1 MKFWKTEKKTTDI
14 ILHLCS
20 TNDNHMMHGSWD
32 MECNKQIFLSFWAI
46 FYLLNLLI
54 NRKIKIMKNE
64 KMPEDIIIL
73 HLCTINYD
81 HMMYGSW
88 NTEHNRHFF
97 IILDQFLPFYPP
109 NNPENLNFEKMKKTP
124 GDIIILH
131 KSTITDNH
139 MMYDSWDMKHSRQ
152 NLLFWA
158 IFCPFTFLTIGKIK
172 ILKKWK
178 KCLEKT
184 SFYTGT
190 PKIMIICYTFPEI
203 W

>member
-1 MKFWKTEKKTTDI
+1 MYHKLWSYDV
-14 ILHLCS
+14 
-20 TNDNHMMHGSWD
+20 W
-32 MECNKQIFLSFWAI
+32 FLS
-46 FYLLNLLI
+46 
-54 NRKIKIMKNE
+54 
-64 KMPEDIIIL
+64 
-73 HLCTINYD
+73 
-81 HMMYGSW
+81 YGAQQAY
-88 NTEHNRHFF
+88 FF
-97 IILDQFLPFYPP
+97 IIRDQFLPFYPP

-131 KSTITDNH
+131 KSTVIDNH

-158 IFCPFTFLTIGKIK
+158 IFFPFTFLTIKKIK

-203 W
+203 WWVTDVTFLFHFGLFFALLPLTAWKIISKKIMKKTPGDIIILHMCTKN